1 MPSTHPPHTYAPSST
16 LHTLFSSIKPG
27 QAHLSNKPFHRR
39 GPWGTGWRKRRSFVG
54 KMAYS
59 VTYLL
64 WSPTTN
70 HKFPAT
76 FRRLVCLMLWVAKQ
90 IDIPVDL
97 AKCVLE
103 MCPYDI
109 ASHWPSP
116 PQLPE
121 PPQATPAE
129 EQATPAEEQ
138 ATPAEEQA
146 IPTEEQA
153 TPAEEQA
160 TPAEEH
166 PTPADAWLLVDLHP
180 TEYMDLHQA
189 EYIPTPITPEYT
201 EPNSPPAFDIGQWV
215 MDPQPSLYDRRRV
228 FETFQA
234 LCAPPAPAPAG
245 VGNLYLDLLDGLPLP
260 PQRTRRRQALSV
272 GVSAADAP
280 VAVEDAPRLGA
291 PGHDVGAMAEHL
303 PGAEREAAC
312 AHRRPRKRSAAE
324 AEPSR
329 AERDA
334 KRPKHSRCPLQIS
347 GSAGGAAWQ
356 GSGDVCVGS
365 DGH

>member
-1 MPSTHPPHTYAPSST
+1 MPTTHPPHTYAPSST

-27 QAHLSNKPFHRR
+27 QAHLSNKRFHRR

-64 WSPTTN
+64 WAPTTN
-70 HKFPAT
+70 HKFPAK

-97 AKCVLE
+97 AKCVLA

-160 TPAEEH
+160 TPAEEQAT
-166 PTPADAWLLVDLHP
+166 PAEEQAIPTEEQATPAEEQATPAEEQATPADAMLL
-180 TEYMDLHQA
+180 
-189 EYIPTPITPEYT
+189 
-201 EPNSPPAFDIGQWV
+201 
-215 MDPQPSLYDRRRV
+215 R
-228 FETFQA
+228 
-234 LCAPPAPAPAG
+234 
-245 VGNLYLDLLDGLPLP
+245 
-260 PQRTRRRQALSV
+260 
-272 GVSAADAP
+272 
-280 VAVEDAPRLGA
+280 PRK
-291 PGHDVGAMAEHL
+291 H
-303 PGAEREAAC
+303 C
-312 AHRRPRKRSAAE
+312 RKRSAAE

>member
-1 MPSTHPPHTYAPSST
+1 MPTTHPPHTYAPSPT

-27 QAHLSNKPFHRR
+27 QAHLSNKRFFRR
-39 GPWGTGWRKRRSFVG
+39 GPWGTGWRKGRSFVG

-70 HKFPAT
+70 HKFPEE

-90 IDIPVDL
+90 IDVPVDL
-97 AKCVLE
+97 AKCVLA

-138 ATPAEEQA
+138 A
-146 IPTEEQA
+146 I
-153 TPAEEQA
+153 
-160 TPAEEH
+160 H
-166 PTPADAWLLVDLHP
+166 
-180 TEYMDLHQA
+180 
-189 EYIPTPITPEYT
+189 
-201 EPNSPPAFDIGQWV
+201 
-215 MDPQPSLYDRRRV
+215 
-228 FETFQA
+228 
-234 LCAPPAPAPAG
+234 C
-245 VGNLYLDLLDGLPLP
+245 
-260 PQRTRRRQALSV
+260 
-272 GVSAADAP
+272 
-280 VAVEDAPRLGA
+280 
-291 PGHDVGAMAEHL
+291 
-303 PGAEREAAC
+303 
-312 AHRRPRKRSAAE
+312 RKRSAAE

>member
-1 MPSTHPPHTYAPSST
+1 MPTTHPPHTYAPSST

-27 QAHLSNKPFHRR
+27 QAHLSNKRFHRR

-70 HKFPAT
+70 HKFPAE

-90 IDIPVDL
+90 IDVPVDL
-97 AKCVLE
+97 AKCVLA

-160 TPAEEH
+160 TPAEEWV
-166 PTPADAWLLVDLHP
+166 PCPNDM
-180 TEYMDLHQA
+180 YSKMD
-189 EYIPTPITPEYT
+189 
-201 EPNSPPAFDIGQWV
+201 GW
-215 MDPQPSLYDRRRV
+215 RV

-260 PQRTRRRQALSV
+260 PAPALPLSV

-291 PGHDVGAMAEHL
+291 PGHDVGAMAEDL
-303 PGAEREAAC
+303 PGAQREAAC

-329 AERDA
+329 AKRHA

>member
-1 MPSTHPPHTYAPSST
+1 MAATPVDAGEAHELLTPDDAKHSFCGIMFDLEVLKEIPVDTLTITSVSVRGSLGPMAVYSTPGSYWGKHQQADQWTQHYPETEHDPSDDVLKELEFDEPLVLKPGDTVGMYVHST
-16 LHTLFSSIKPG
+16 QRGGAQVHYGEFDENNPELHNATRTDQFISIKPG
-27 QAHLSNKPFHRR
+27 QAHLSNKRFHRR

-97 AKCVLE
+97 AKCVLA

-138 ATPAEEQA
+138 A
-146 IPTEEQA
+146 I
-153 TPAEEQA
+153 
-160 TPAEEH
+160 H
-166 PTPADAWLLVDLHP
+166 
-180 TEYMDLHQA
+180 
-189 EYIPTPITPEYT
+189 
-201 EPNSPPAFDIGQWV
+201 
-215 MDPQPSLYDRRRV
+215 
-228 FETFQA
+228 
-234 LCAPPAPAPAG
+234 C
-245 VGNLYLDLLDGLPLP
+245 
-260 PQRTRRRQALSV
+260 
-272 GVSAADAP
+272 
-280 VAVEDAPRLGA
+280 
-291 PGHDVGAMAEHL
+291 
-303 PGAEREAAC
+303 
-312 AHRRPRKRSAAE
+312 RKRSAAE